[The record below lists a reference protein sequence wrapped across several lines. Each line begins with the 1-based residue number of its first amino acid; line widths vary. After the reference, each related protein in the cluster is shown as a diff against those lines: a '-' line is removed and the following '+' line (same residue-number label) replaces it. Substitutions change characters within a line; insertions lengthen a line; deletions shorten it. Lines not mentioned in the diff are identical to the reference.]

1 MEHSLEKY
9 RSLFLLTT
17 FLVFVNSLT
26 LKAQLIDDFS
36 DGDFTAAPSWTGD
49 NAFFVIDAN
58 QLRSNSAVAASY
70 YLSTPSTLSIDAQ
83 WEFSIDFQLATSGVN
98 YAHVFLMADNADL
111 NAVTNGYYIKI
122 GGTADE
128 ISFYKVVSGIVTLL
142 IDGTDGTINSSS
154 SNPFNIRVIRT
165 VANDWSLEIDDG
177 ATGSYINDGVV
188 NDNSISSST
197 HFGVFIEQSSAA
209 SAVNGHY
216 FDNFSVG
223 AIPVDLTPPDL
234 ISTIATSFTDV
245 DLTFTEPLDL
255 ISAQTSS
262 NYNADGGLGTPFS
275 ATLDGVDPTLVH
287 LSFST
292 PFVNGQTY
300 TLTSLNIEDLSGN
313 TMITAS
319 SDFMYF
325 VPDIPN
331 YREVVINEILADP
344 TPQIG
349 LLDAEF
355 IEVLNT
361 TSTKYFDLSGWEFSD
376 GSSTGSIGSYA
387 LGPGAYVILVAT
399 GEVANFSPLWPNV
412 IGVTSFPSLNNAG
425 ENITLKDASGN
436 LIDAVN
442 YTDSWY
448 QDIDKEDGGWSL
460 EQINPDLP
468 CSSKSN
474 WRASD
479 GVDGGTPGVINALF
493 NNTPD
498 TLAPS
503 LNKVTVI
510 DNTTLLVHFTE
521 EISNPGAYVVAP
533 FVPITSA
540 TVSVGNPQDVVVVL
554 ASVLDTGF
562 VYSIAVTGASDCSGN
577 TLPMGVSSFVLPSVP
592 RAKDIIINEVLFN
605 PLTGGADFVECYNN
619 SDRFIDVHGFYL
631 ANYSDDTIS
640 NAKYINANFILN
652 PQGYVVFTEDSNAVK
667 RDYLNA
673 QAGRFVQT
681 DLPTYSNESGD
692 VFLILPSNPVSDFF
706 SYHEDMHFG
715 LINNPDGISL
725 ERIDFNQSTNNASNW
740 HSAAESVGF
749 ATPGFE
755 NSQYYPGM
763 VTEDNIEIDPPIFSP
778 DNDGHEDV
786 IHISYSMDSPG
797 YVGNVSIY
805 DTKGR
810 LIKSLVQNELLGIT
824 GVFTWDG
831 ITNDRLKAR
840 IGTYIAYFEVFTI
853 EGLVTGV
860 KKPFALAGQF

>member
-1 MEHSLEKY
+1 MKQLPEKY
-9 RSLFLLTT
+9 KPLLLLAT

-26 LKAQLIDDFS
+26 INAQFVDDFS
-36 DGDFTAAPSWTGD
+36 DGDFISSPTWTGD
-49 NAFFVIDAN
+49 NSLFVIDGN
-58 QLRSNSAVAASY
+58 QLRSNSPGAASY
-70 YLSTPSTLSIDAQ
+70 FLSTPSTLSINAQ
-83 WEFSIDFQLATSGVN
+83 WEFTIDFQLATSGAN
-98 YAHVFLMADNADL
+98 YSHVFLMADNADL
-111 NAVTNGYYIKI
+111 NVVTNGYYIKI
-122 GGTADE
+122 GGTSDE
-128 ISFYKVVSGIVTLL
+128 MSFYKLVSGTATLL

-154 SNPFNIRVIRT
+154 SNLFNIKVIRT
-165 VANDWSLEIDDG
+165 IGNDWSLEIDDG
-177 ATGSYINDGVV
+177 ATGSYVNDGIV

-197 HFGVFIEQSSAA
+197 HFGVFIEQSTAA
-209 SAVNGHY
+209 SAVNGHF

-223 AIPVDLTPPDL
+223 PIPVDITPPDL
-234 ISTIATSFTDV
+234 ISTIATSFTEV
-245 DLTFTEPLDL
+245 DLTFNEPLDPV
-255 ISAQTSS
+255 SAQTLS
-262 NYNADGGLGTPFS
+262 NYSADGGLGTPS
-275 ATLDGVDPTLVH
+275 GAVIDGVDSSVVH

-300 TLTSLNIEDLSGN
+300 LLTALNIEDVSGN
-313 TMITAS
+313 TMITATS
-319 SDFMYF
+319 GFMYF
-325 VPDIPN
+325 VPDAPN
-331 YREVVINEILADP
+331 YREVVINEILPDP

-355 IEVLNT
+355 VEILNT
-361 TSTKYFDLSGWEFSD
+361 TSAKYFDLSGWEFSD

-387 LGPGAYVILVAT
+387 LGPGEYVILVAT

-412 IGVTSFPSLNNAG
+412 IGVSSFPSLNNAG

-436 LIDAVN
+436 LVDAVN
-442 YTDSWY
+442 YADSWY
-448 QDIDKEDGGWSL
+448 QDVDKEDGGWSL
-460 EQINPDLP
+460 EQINPNLP
-468 CSSKSN
+468 CSSKLN

-479 GVDGGTPGVINALF
+479 GIDGGTPGGINAVF

-498 TLAPS
+498 TIIPS
-503 LNKVTVI
+503 IDKVTVV
-510 DNTTLLVHFTE
+510 DNATLLVHFTE
-521 EISNPGAYVVAP
+521 EISNPGVYVVAP

-540 TVSVGNPQDVVVVL
+540 TVSIGNPHNIVVVL
-554 ASVLDTGF
+554 GAVLDTGF
-562 VYSIAVTGASDCSGN
+562 VYSLAVSGANDCSGN
-577 TLPMGVSSFVLPSVP
+577 TLSTGVSSFVLPSLP
-592 RAKDIIINEVLFN
+592 RAEDIIINEVLFN

-619 SDRFIDVHGFYL
+619 SDRFIDIHGFYL
-631 ANYSDDTIS
+631 ADYSNDTIS
-640 NAKYINANFILN
+640 NAKYITANFILS
-652 PQGYVVFTEDSNAVK
+652 PQEYVVFTEDSNAIK

-673 QAGRFVQT
+673 QSGRFVQT

-692 VFLILPSNPVSDFF
+692 VFLILPYNPVSDFF

-725 ERIDFNQSTNNASNW
+725 ERIDFNQSANNASNW

-755 NSQYYPGM
+755 NSQYYPGI
-763 VTEDNIEIDPPIFSP
+763 VTEDNIAIDPPIFSP

-786 IHISYSMDSPG
+786 IHISYSLDSPG

-824 GVFTWDG
+824 GMFTWDG

-840 IGTYIAYFEVFTI
+840 IGTYIAYFEVFTT
-853 EGLVTGV
+853 EGLVSGV